1 MGEHQ
6 SKYQKLLTQRLNKHQ
21 SEYQKLLMERYGH
34 EQDKLALLALYED
47 PQEEG
52 YEDEML
58 EWMKE
63 HPDATFEELIHFDF
77 SFYEPREIV
86 DDDDELD
93 EEDRNPAVYE
103 D

>member
-1 MGEHQ
+1 MKRVEHE
-6 SKYQKLLTQRLNKHQ
+6 
-21 SEYQKLLMERYGH
+21 SEYQKLLIERYEHLAVG
-34 EQDKLALLALYED
+34 KLEKNALYALYYD

-63 HPDATFEELIHFDF
+63 HPDATFDELIRFDF
-77 SFYEPREIV
+77 SHYEPLEIV
-86 DDDDELD
+86 DGDELD
-93 EEDRNPAVYE
+93 DED

>member
-77 SFYEPREIV
+77 SFYEPLEIV

>member
-6 SKYQKLLTQRLNKHQ
+6 SKYQKLLMQRLNKHQ
-21 SEYQKLLMERYGH
+21 SEYQKLLMGRYGH

-47 PQEEG
+47 PEEEG

-63 HPDATFEELIHFDF
+63 HPNATFEELIHFDF
-77 SFYEPREIV
+77 SFYEPLEIV
-86 DDDDELD
+86 DDDELD
-93 EEDRNPAVYE
+93 EEDRNPAVYG

>member
-1 MGEHQ
+1 MKQTEHE
-6 SKYQKLLTQRLNKHQ
+6 
-21 SEYQKLLMERYGH
+21 SEYQKLLMERYEH
-34 EQDKLALLALYED
+34 LAVNKLDKSTLRALYND
-47 PQEEG
+47 AQEEG

-77 SFYEPREIV
+77 SFYEPLEIV